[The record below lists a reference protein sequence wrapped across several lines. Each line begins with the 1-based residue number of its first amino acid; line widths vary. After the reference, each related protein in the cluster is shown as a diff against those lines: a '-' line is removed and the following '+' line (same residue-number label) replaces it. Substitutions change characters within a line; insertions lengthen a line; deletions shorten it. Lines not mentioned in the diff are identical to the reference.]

1 MATSPRSA
9 CPRALPTPAIGLDNN
24 INEKKSIMS
33 NYPTLTEMGISNPG
47 EIERYSLNT
56 VNNIDF
62 IRVIYKR
69 QKGSLRPASKRF
81 EFGRATQTIM
91 ADSGTQKTEI
101 IHEISP
107 FVLEAVNELDDILSS
122 KKSTIE
128 HAKLVKEELKRLHQE
143 MESRLT
149 YIESLID
156 DM

>member
-91 ADSGTQKTEI
+91 ADSGTQETEI

-128 HAKLVKEELKRLHQE
+128 HTKLVKEELKRLHQE
-143 MESRLT
+143 VESRLT